1 MKLLL
6 VQVVQDHLLVLLQIL
21 TFNMANLVYPLLL
34 VASLVQHQVVE
45 AVLQMLHIM
54 MLDLVVLVVV
64 EVMVLLEAME
74 MEIQDTL
81 VEQM

>member
-54 MLDLVVLVVV
+54 LLDLVVLVVV